1 MDLQTVIDSMPAKIK
16 CQLEP
21 VAFEKGD
28 IIIHQGQE
36 ILYGFLLME
45 GAVAVLK
52 ANTTGREYRLSINEN
67 PSFSCFME
75 IYAGQTRQSYTIKA
89 HTRCAGYR
97 LSRSASLALLKTPC
111 QFQEYLIR
119 MWATLFTKTA
129 RNASRFPN
137 YSIKF
142 KLAMYLQDE
151 SFLQKDGS
159 YRITESKND
168 IASAVGCSRRT
179 LFRLLNQFKE
189 KEFISCEGR
198 TIFVSREQADQM
210 SESMEDCMEID

>member
-1 MDLQTVIDSMPAKIK
+1 MDLQMVIDSMPAKIK

-36 ILYGFLLME
+36 ILYGFFLME
-45 GAVAVLK
+45 GSVAVLK
-52 ANTTGREYRLSINEN
+52 TNTTGREYRLALNKN

-75 IYAGQTRQSYTIKA
+75 IYAGQTHQSYTIKA
-89 HTRCAGYR
+89 CTKCTGYR

-119 MWATLFTKTA
+119 MWATLLTKTA

-142 KLAMYLQDE
+142 KLAMYLQNGM
-151 SFLQKDGS
+151 FRQKDGS

-189 KEFISCEGR
+189 KGFISCEGR
-198 TIFVSREQADQM
+198 TIFVSKKQVDQM
-210 SESMEDCMEID
+210 SGSMEDYMETD